1 LVRAD
6 IQAWEYQP
14 LGPFLGK
21 SFFTTISPWV
31 VTPEALAPFR
41 TAQAARSAGDPA
53 PLPYLCDAADQA
65 TGALDIEL
73 EVFLLTPGLKS
84 KALPPQRL
92 SLGNARHLYWTV
104 AQLVA
109 HHSSGGCNLRAG
121 DLFGTGTISAPGDG
135 GLGSLLEISAGG
147 RRPVELASGETRRF
161 LEDGDTVIMRAR
173 CRREGFATIG
183 LGECRGT
190 IAPAI

>member
-1 LVRAD
+1 M
-6 IQAWEYQP
+6 
-14 LGPFLGK
+14 
-21 SFFTTISPWV
+21 
-31 VTPEALAPFR
+31 
-41 TAQAARSAGDPA
+41 
-53 PLPYLCDAADQA
+53 
-65 TGALDIEL
+65 
-73 EVFLLTPGLKS
+73 LTPGLKS
-84 KALPPQRL
+84 KALPAQRL
-92 SLGNARHLYWTV
+92 SVGNARHLYWTV

-147 RRPVELASGETRRF
+147 RRPVELASGEARRF
-161 LEDGDTVIMRAR
+161 LEDGDTVVMRAR

-190 IAPAI
+190 IAAAV